1 MRTSKNSKKFQNTQ
15 HKELFQVR
23 YKLMMAII
31 RCRRR
36 LGDLNYA
43 EKLCT
48 ELISITPEQYE
59 AYYQRARV
67 RRDLGWRELAIQ
79 DVEMAQKFGNTNAN
93 RVQLQKLYESC
104 YSLENEQKINN
115 DNGEVFRP
123 VPVPRSRKKNNN
135 TLIISD
141 DSGNGN
147 ALSNVSTTGF
157 E

>member
-48 ELISITPEQYE
+48 ELVSITPEQYE

-67 RRDLGWRELAIQ
+67 RRDMGLRDLAIQ

-104 YSLENEQKINN
+104 YSLDNEQKS
-115 DNGEVFRP
+115 EVNSEFRH
-123 VPVPRSRKKNNN
+123 VPVPRSRKKNN
-135 TLIISD
+135 
-141 DSGNGN
+141 
-147 ALSNVSTTGF
+147 
-157 E
+157 